1 MQPTL
6 NIALRAARIASE
18 QIARAAERLDIIKSE
33 QESVSEFIT
42 ETAIAAEKSAAYHI
56 HKANSQHK
64 VVGQHGGTY
73 ESQDEPQ
80 GDIEWH
86 ISPIDGLTNFA
97 NGLPLFAFT
106 LVCREK
112 GRNEHVVVINPITGE
127 EFTASRGRGAQLNGK
142 RMRVSDLTSLQ
153 SALVGCD
160 YVNTNKKGAL
170 DSYLKIYRQISEQQA
185 QIQSYGSA
193 ALTLAYIATGRI
205 DSCCM
210 INLNEWELNPGML
223 LIQEA
228 GGLMGDFIGGNNSL
242 KSGNLVAGNPRMFK
256 QVLQAIQPVL
266 SADLKG

>member
-18 QIARAAERLDIIKSE
+18 QIARSVERLDIIKSE
-33 QESVSEFIT
+33 QQSVSEFIT
-42 ETAIAAEKSAAYHI
+42 ETATAAEKSAAYHI
-56 HKANSQHK
+56 HKANPQHK
-64 VVGQHGGTY
+64 VIGQHGGVY
-73 ESQDEPQ
+73 EGEQPQ
-80 GDIEWH
+80 GDTEWH

-106 LVCREK
+106 LICQEK

-142 RMRVSDLTSLQ
+142 RIRVSDLKTLKT
-153 SALVGCD
+153 ALVGCD
-160 YVNTNKKGAL
+160 YINSSNQEKPLNAYL
-170 DSYLKIYRQISEQQA
+170 DIYRQISQQHA

-193 ALTLAYIATGRI
+193 ALTLAYVAAGRI

-210 INLNEWELNPGML
+210 MSLSDWELNPGML

-228 GGLMGDFIGGNNSL
+228 GGLMGDFTGGNNSL
-242 KSGNLVAGNPRMFK
+242 KSGNLVAGNPRIFK
-256 QVLQAIQPVL
+256 QVLQTIQPAL
-266 SADLKG
+266 TTELKR

>member
-18 QIARAAERLDIIKSE
+18 QIARSVERLDIIKSE
-33 QESVSEFIT
+33 QQSVSEFIT
-42 ETAIAAEKSAAYHI
+42 ETTIAAEKSAAYHI
-56 HKANSQHK
+56 HKAHPK
-64 VVGQHGGTY
+64 HRVIGQHGGIY
-73 ESQDEPQ
+73 EDEEPQ
-80 GDIEWH
+80 GDTEWH

-106 LVCREK
+106 LVYREK

-142 RMRVSDLTSLQ
+142 RIRVSDLKSLNT
-153 SALVGCD
+153 ALIGCD
-160 YVNTNKKGAL
+160 YINSTSQKGTL
-170 DSYLKIYRQISEQQA
+170 DTYLNIYRQISEQHA

-193 ALTLAYIATGRI
+193 ALTLAYVAAGRI

-210 INLNEWELNPGML
+210 MSLSDWELNPGML

-228 GGLMGDFIGGNNSL
+228 GGLMGDFSGNNNSL
-242 KSGNLVAGNPRMFK
+242 NNGNLVAGNPRMFK
-256 QVLQAIQPVL
+256 QVLQAIQPAL
-266 SADLKG
+266 TAKLKN